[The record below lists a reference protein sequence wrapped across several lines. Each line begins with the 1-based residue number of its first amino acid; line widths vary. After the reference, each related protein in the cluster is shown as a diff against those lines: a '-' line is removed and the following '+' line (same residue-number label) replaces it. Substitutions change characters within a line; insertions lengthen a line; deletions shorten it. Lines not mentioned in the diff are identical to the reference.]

1 MAASPLSK
9 AQKLFDRRR
18 FPEVIQLLEP
28 IIFTFRDSFQF
39 YYLLGASCLFTGD
52 TGGAQTYLR
61 RARQIKP
68 HDAKSMNALAAVHV
82 RKGELHDAVELY
94 LEVLDDEPRNRT
106 AKKALNFLRKHGDP
120 DTLAES
126 VDGGSLRKVYPL
138 PAPPWIA
145 QAIACV
151 IVVAL
156 VLGVFLGIPQSRSIF
171 ERKPRPARP
180 EVAAVTIENEEN
192 LTELGGQYRYILTK
206 KQVLD
211 SFNQAKGY
219 FQAFRDNRARVELNR
234 ILNSNASTII
244 KQKARI
250 LDDYVV
256 SPSFEN
262 LKDVPAY
269 EDVKADPYLYQDCAV
284 SWKGRITNLTTKPS
298 GITFDFLVG
307 YDQQKVL
314 EGIVPVSMGFAAVLD
329 PSFPYEI
336 LGAVRYDGKNLS
348 LSALSIHQLGK

>member
-1 MAASPLSK
+1 
-9 AQKLFDRRR
+9 
-18 FPEVIQLLEP
+18 VIQLLEP
-28 IIFTFRDSFQF
+28 IIFTYRDSFQF

-52 TGGAQTYLR
+52 TGGAQTYMR

-68 HDAKSMNALAAVHV
+68 HDSRSINALAAVHV
-82 RKGELHDAVELY
+82 RKGEIHDAVELY
-94 LEVLDDEPRNRT
+94 LEVLDDEPRNRV

-126 VDGGSLRKVYPL
+126 LDSGSLRRIYPL
-138 PAPPWIA
+138 PPSPFIAP
-145 QAIACV
+145 AIACV
-151 IVVAL
+151 IVAAL
-156 VLGVFLGIPQSRSIF
+156 LVGVFLGIPQSREIF
-171 ERKPRPARP
+171 DRKPSPARP
-180 EVAAVTIENEEN
+180 DVAAVVIENEAN

-206 KQVLD
+206 KQVLE
-211 SFNQAKGY
+211 SFNQAKAY

-234 ILNSNASTII
+234 ILNSNASSVI

-262 LKDVPAY
+262 LKDVPSYA
-269 EDVKADPYLYQDCAV
+269 EVRADPFLYQDCAID
-284 SWKGRITNLTTKPS
+284 WKGRITNLSTTPN

-336 LGAVRYDGKNLS
+336 LGAVKSDGKNIS